1 MKNILF
7 ATAASIGLSASAQTQ
22 TPQTL
27 FQYEQ
32 EIITVLKKAIKQG
45 IAEPNALPMVEW
57 ENCYEF
63 AVEVNGL
70 DRQVYYCTDKDKWF
84 VSRWEKP
91 KDVDPKTEA
100 KPVLDAIIKKYPSK

>member
-7 ATAASIGLSASAQTQ
+7 AAAASIGLSASAQTQ

-45 IAEPNALPMVEW
+45 VAEPNALPMVE
-57 ENCYEF
+57 
-63 AVEVNGL
+63 
-70 DRQVYYCTDKDKWF
+70 
-84 VSRWEKP
+84 
-91 KDVDPKTEA
+91 
-100 KPVLDAIIKKYPSK
+100 

>member
-1 MKNILF
+1 MKNIFL
-7 ATAASIGLSASAQTQ
+7 AAAASIGLSAAAQAQ
-22 TPQTL
+22 VPKNV

-32 EIITVLKKAIKQG
+32 EIIAVFKNAIEQG

-84 VSRWEKP
+84 VFRWEKS

-100 KPVLDAIIKKYPSK
+100 KPVLDAITQKYP